1 MPMVVDASFM
11 LALLLPDEELSDSAF
26 YFSQIIDVG
35 MVVPAHWNAEIS
47 NAMVM
52 ALRRQRITAAYR
64 RDALLRLADLP
75 IDRDMQSIPAF
86 FGDTL
91 HLSDRHKLSAYDASY
106 LELALRLQLPLA
118 TMDKA
123 LAASAIA
130 EGVKVFGPYQ

>member
-47 NAMVM
+47 NTMVM

-75 IDRDMQSIPAF
+75 IDRDMQSIAAF

-130 EGVKVFGPYQ
+130 EGVIVFGPYQ